1 MCSACKQTMLLKM
14 RSEIVLISLNLM
26 ITGNFWG
33 NIAVEKEP
41 HHSSKFFH
49 EVEVQ
54 KWIAISIPKFLFY
67 GTFTLKT
74 PCLSSPFYTN

>member
-33 NIAVEKEP
+33 DVAVVKEP

-49 EVEVQ
+49 EVE
-54 KWIAISIPKFLFY
+54 
-67 GTFTLKT
+67 
-74 PCLSSPFYTN
+74 